1 MSSVSIWSYSFFGG
15 LIYCG
20 IGECR
25 QIPVQTDE
33 FVQIFN
39 SNDNH
44 RVKIYAV
51 NCAPGELQMY
61 DCLYWRVSEDI
72 KELVDT
78 LIYDRTAIHQ
88 AHDGDAEHS
97 QVCFFFYFNEI
108 AILLIY

>member
-1 MSSVSIWSYSFFGG
+1 M
-15 LIYCG
+15 YCG

-33 FVQIFN
+33 FVHIFN

-44 RVKIYAV
+44 WVIIYAV

-61 DCLYWRVSEDI
+61 DSLYRRVSD
-72 KELVDT
+72 ELVDT

-88 AHDGDAEHS
+88 AHDGEAEHS
-97 QVCFFFYFNEI
+97 RVCFSYFNEI
-108 AILLIY
+108 TILLIY